1 MIKMCIIWSVDN
13 SKNEEYT
20 VSLNLRDLMAGT
32 WVQGNHSI
40 PETINLRRDLF
51 RFSDKSK

>member
-20 VSLNLRDLMAGT
+20 GSLNHRDLMAGT
-32 WVQGNHSI
+32 WVQGNHTI
-40 PETINLRRDLF
+40 PETIHLRRDLF